1 MASVFVWPIFFF
13 SLFLSSAAVGLMLNT
28 RNVDTT
34 SGYQSEVSRGMNCLF
49 GPSVLSLQGFV
60 DVNTVMEF
68 KPRVTNQIEA
78 AKPCVTSKAEQL
90 LPLAS

>member
-1 MASVFVWPIFFF
+1 
-13 SLFLSSAAVGLMLNT
+13 
-28 RNVDTT
+28 
-34 SGYQSEVSRGMNCLF
+34 MNCLS

-78 AKPCVTSKAEQL
+78 AKPCVTSRAEQL